1 MSSYMTLPVLTS
13 HQEWCS
19 VVLIHN
25 VNLTTGVAQEQV
37 HNVHSL
43 VRHRLKQPVLSV
55 FALEVDSLVTA

>member
-1 MSSYMTLPVLTS
+1 MTLPVLTS

-25 VNLTTGVAQEQV
+25 VNLATGVAQEQV

-43 VRHRLKQPVLSV
+43 VGHRLKQPVLSV
-55 FALEVDSLVTA
+55 LALEVNSLVTAW